1 MFKGKILEDDG
12 TIKLYTPMVFTKY
25 MKKNIEDSWDIWI
38 SNIIRSPTMIE
49 NRDFIIKDNILPVD
63 YSNVLQKIIHNY

>member
-12 TIKLYTPMVFTKY
+12 TIKLYTPMIFPKY

-38 SNIIRSPTMIE
+38 SNIIRSPTMIQ

-63 YSNVLQKIIHNY
+63 YSNVSKK

>member
-1 MFKGKILEDDG
+1 
-12 TIKLYTPMVFTKY
+12 MVFTKY